1 MELKFHNLWYYNPWL
16 TPYIQNMMDHV
27 ECWNKLFKLFKPKFH
42 IRWLMFK
49 NKFQNIKMEKRIN
62 MEDFFL
68 TIKYF
73 IIQIIGTGDTYHDLV
88 SIVINALPIPNEYE
102 TFVHVRINILTRQI
116 LFRFDK
122 IVKQTHPSS

>member
-1 MELKFHNLWYYNPWL
+1 
-16 TPYIQNMMDHV
+16 MDHV
-27 ECWNKLFKLFKPKFH
+27 ECWNKLEKPFKPKFH

-49 NKFQNIKMEKRIN
+49 NKFQNIKMERGIN

-73 IIQIIGTGDTYHDLV
+73 IIQIIGMGDTYHDLV

-102 TFVHVRINILTRQI
+102 TFVRVRINILTKQI
-116 LFRFDK
+116 LFKFDK